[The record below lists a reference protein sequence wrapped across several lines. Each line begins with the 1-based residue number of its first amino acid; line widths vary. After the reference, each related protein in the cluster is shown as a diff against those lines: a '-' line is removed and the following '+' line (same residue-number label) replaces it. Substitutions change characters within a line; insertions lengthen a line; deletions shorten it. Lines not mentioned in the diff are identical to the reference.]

1 LPPKRTL
8 IVLSAAVAIA
18 YLVWILRSGIQ
29 VAVDT
34 ATYSRWADALIALG
48 FDLPAYLRSQ
58 DFVAPPLFY
67 LLWIVVVAA
76 LKTLLG
82 ASWMTGVVVLNWM
95 ALAAGVYLT
104 IAAVRR
110 VTRSTAA
117 MLLAALLFVVAGD
130 LLLFT
135 PYVLSD
141 LLFWGLSAAVLA
153 GGIAVAALDDGRD
166 RMLKRIAIGSGL
178 LAVALLFRP
187 VALPLTAFWVFAVL
201 TWLAPEFVERF
212 ATKVIVAAAVLA
224 TLGIVVYAYLLNS
237 PGAWMPQMLAMVA
250 QEAREGVFVHNANPP
265 MYVQPALTVA
275 GLVRITLQKLLFF
288 ITPWLPHYSASHT
301 LVNLLF
307 FVPAYTLAAAA
318 VANIRNLAPAQQR
331 AVAAL
336 TIYAL
341 CLVVF
346 HSMLLIDSDHRY
358 RLPLAPALI
367 MLAALGLEAVRR
379 PQTLAST
386 ARTR

>member
-1 LPPKRTL
+1 
-8 IVLSAAVAIA
+8 VLSAAVAIA
-18 YLVWILRSGIQ
+18 YAAWILRAGVRI
-29 VAVDT
+29 AVDT
-34 ATYSRWADALIALG
+34 ATYSHWADALIARG
-48 FDLPAYLRSQ
+48 FNVPAYLGSQ

-82 ASWMTGVVVLNWM
+82 ASWMTGVVVLNWI
-95 ALAAGVYLT
+95 ALTAGVSLT

-110 VTRSTAA
+110 VTQSTAG

-130 LLLFT
+130 LLLFA

-153 GGIAVAALDDGRD
+153 GGIAVATCDDDRD
-166 RMLKRIAIGSGL
+166 RMLRRMAIGSGL
-178 LAVALLFRP
+178 LVAALLVRP
-187 VALPLTAFWVFAVL
+187 VALPLTAFWAIAVL
-201 TWLAPEFVERF
+201 TRLAPEFMERF
-212 ATKVIVAAAVLA
+212 AAHVLVAAAILA
-224 TLGIVVYAYLLNS
+224 AVGIVIYAYLLNS
-237 PGAWMPQMLAMVA
+237 PRTWLPQVLTMVA
-250 QEAREGVFVHNANPP
+250 DEARQGMFVHNANPP
-265 MYVQPALTVA
+265 MHVEPALTVA

-307 FVPAYTLAAAA
+307 FVPGYSLA
-318 VANIRNLAPAQQR
+318 VAAIANLRKLAPIQRR
-331 AVAAL
+331 AVVAL

-341 CLVVF
+341 CLLVF
-346 HSMLLIDSDHRY
+346 HAMLLIDSDHRY
-358 RLPLAPALI
+358 RLPLAPALV

-386 ARTR
+386 ARTI